1 MLYRHWLR
9 LLWVVVGTVLVINA
23 GIRPVAAG
31 HAAPSGVGSAE
42 VHGSL
47 RLRW

>member
-9 LLWVVVGTVLVINA
+9 LVWVVAGTVLVINA

-31 HAAPSGVGSAE
+31 HGSRDSAPSAE
-42 VHGSL
+42 SYIGPRS
-47 RLRW
+47 R

>member
-9 LLWVVVGTVLVINA
+9 LVWVVAGTVLVINA

-31 HAAPSGVGSAE
+31 HGSRGSAPPAE
-42 VHGSL
+42 SFAGPGA
-47 RLRW
+47 R

>member
-9 LLWVVVGTVLVINA
+9 LFWVAAGTVLVINA

-31 HAAPSGVGSAE
+31 HGSRGSAPSAVTHADPRS
-42 VHGSL
+42 
-47 RLRW
+47 R